1 MHSVLINKPWIW
13 DSNEVQKSLT
23 LTIKKYSSVQNRYKS
38 KEYLKFIKLYLKS
51 QNVQHNT
58 NFALLHIY
66 CFVLKGKHRVNET
79 KYHKKQQYNFSEAD
93 TGIQELK
100 IHHVALF

>member
-1 MHSVLINKPWIW
+1 MFNTTP
-13 DSNEVQKSLT
+13 T
-23 LTIKKYSSVQNRYKS
+23 LLCY
-38 KEYLKFIKLYLKS
+38 
-51 QNVQHNT
+51 
-58 NFALLHIY
+58 IY